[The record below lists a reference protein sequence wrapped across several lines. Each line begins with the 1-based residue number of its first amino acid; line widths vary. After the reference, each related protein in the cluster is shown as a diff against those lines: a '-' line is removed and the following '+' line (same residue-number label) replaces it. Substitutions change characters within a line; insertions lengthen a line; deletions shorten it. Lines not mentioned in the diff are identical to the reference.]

1 MIRLLLVHGSCHAA
15 WCWRDVLP
23 FLNNSGVSATA
34 IDLPGHGADAT
45 PPGLITLDDYA
56 RSITQSLTE
65 PTLLVGHSAGGFAIT
80 AAAERDPSLVA
91 GLIYLS
97 AYIPAPGLSLAD
109 LRRAGPSQPL
119 RGALRLSDD
128 RLTYTVDPTA
138 AHRLFYQDCPEETAA
153 WAVSQL
159 GPEPVLPQ
167 SMPLSL
173 SRISLDLPR
182 HAILT
187 TDDRTIPPDWQARMA
202 AGLPED
208 CLTTMPCGHSP
219 FFAAPEDL
227 ARRLVGLAR
236 AMG

>member
-1 MIRLLLVHGSCHAA
+1 
-15 WCWRDVLP
+15 
-23 FLNNSGVSATA
+23 
-34 IDLPGHGADAT
+34 
-45 PPGLITLDDYA
+45 
-56 RSITQSLTE
+56 
-65 PTLLVGHSAGGFAIT
+65 
-80 AAAERDPSLVA
+80 VA

-138 AHRLFYQDCPEETAA
+138 ARGLFYQDCPEETAS

-159 GPEPVLPQ
+159 GPEPVRPQ
-167 SMPLSL
+167 SVPLSL
-173 SRISLDLPR
+173 SRKSQDLPR

-202 AGLPED
+202 EGLPEA
-208 CLTTMPCGHSP
+208 CITTMPCGHSP

-227 ARRLVGLAR
+227 ARRLIGLAR